1 MGIIDKYPKAAAL
14 QRLLSFPSNGIDFIQ
29 KPEKR
34 NTPLFTE
41 KVLSPNQKN
50 MRFLLNPEAQ
60 SYKIAI
66 DFGER
71 SLPSPR
77 FQVSHLFPENTW
89 VFGGPANA
97 KS

>member
-1 MGIIDKYPKAAAL
+1 MGENEEVCPFENILFCPGTDKYPKAAAL

-41 KVLSPNQKN
+41 KILSPNQKN
-50 MRFLLNPEAQ
+50 MCFLLNPEAQ

-66 DFGER
+66 DF
-71 SLPSPR
+71 
-77 FQVSHLFPENTW
+77 
-89 VFGGPANA
+89 
-97 KS
+97 